1 MRTTQTQNVSVWKT
15 IFETWA
21 CNVNSTF
28 TKILLHKFQQTFSSE
43 ILKAKRKLTKSAVK
57 QTILVLWLFLA
68 IRYILAH
75 QLPKVIHWLF
85 TEFFHLLK
93 VMYETIARNEQP
105 VIKIATFGAYI
116 YKLSARN
123 LSKIIRGNYKI
134 PLVRETKNNQQ
145 FWQVFPF
152 YTPWKHLKTKGFL
165 VFSGSLKW
173 ENWTEM
179 G

>member
-134 PLVRETKNNQQ
+134 PLVRETKNNQ